1 MLRVYAVTALV
12 ITVVLTRQ
20 VVYRCLY
27 RKHRA
32 TLTTRRNQLAE
43 AQVSI
48 SAIRSSSA
56 SPTTA

>member
-1 MLRVYAVTALV
+1 MLRVCIVAALV
-12 ITVVLTRQ
+12 VVVVLARW

-27 RKHRA
+27 RNHRA